1 MLLFLLLHKS
11 IIKTMEAMQLR
22 FEGQDHCI
30 DADTLISVLSHYK
43 SVVSET
49 NMQYGGGA
57 REIRLQVNAL
67 EKGSFIVDISVVQG
81 FVKQL
86 FSSDA
91 VNYIAGLVA
100 IVGGVYSAYKA
111 LKGKPARTK
120 EDVEKIEDSTT
131 LHIKGDVYITIGD
144 IINVYNQPVVR
155 EAISKTVEKVDSD
168 PSAEGF
174 SISNRNGEKD
184 IVHFSRSEF
193 KDYIYSDFDKEEN
206 IPEERIIDEI
216 ATLTIV
222 GLNFERNAQ
231 WQFMYNGFKIR
242 MIVKDDALMKQIND
256 GARFGKGDAIRV
268 KLRRIQVYNK
278 EYKAYENKSYKIVE
292 FYNIVT
298 RQEGDL
304 FENAE

>member
-1 MLLFLLLHKS
+1 
-11 IIKTMEAMQLR
+11 MQLR

-120 EDVEKIEDSTT
+120 EDTEKIENSVN

-174 SISNRNGEKD
+174 SISNGSGEKD
-184 IVHFSRSEF
+184 KRSC
-193 KDYIYSDFDKEEN
+193 SKE
-206 IPEERIIDEI
+206 
-216 ATLTIV
+216 
-222 GLNFERNAQ
+222 
-231 WQFMYNGFKIR
+231 
-242 MIVKDDALMKQIND
+242 
-256 GARFGKGDAIRV
+256 
-268 KLRRIQVYNK
+268 
-278 EYKAYENKSYKIVE
+278 SC
-292 FYNIVT
+292 
-298 RQEGDL
+298 
-304 FENAE
+304 